1 MWMFGAFPAGVLDLQ
16 VTRHDCSVPCLPLAR
31 SKSSLV
37 CFSKKKPPLLTL
49 TFGAS
54 WTIPQPKLRVDLAQ
68 HLIELGS
75 KPFIE
80 Q

>member
-1 MWMFGAFPAGVLDLQ
+1 VPSLGPFKIFSGVLFQ
-16 VTRHDCSVPCLPLAR
+16 
-31 SKSSLV
+31 
-37 CFSKKKPPLLTL
+37 KKKPPLLTL

-68 HLIELGS
+68 QRIYPELGS